1 MVHCL
6 SMALPQRFTFI
17 SDPKDEFPN
26 NTNHQFMVCLPV
38 PLRLEGQWYAS
49 LWSLSVPDEPLQ
61 NKSLFA
67 DTSAVILDFKFTLY
81 KLSGKSGDKY
91 QTLTLIPKTS
101 TLRVDNVMN
110 NTTPAQTGV
119 EFWQNCVR
127 MIDETIAENVLEVK
141 QNDSLLPVAI
151 PNDWKPTFKWDGDDL
166 VLEAV
171 SSDSVVSSG
180 ASPFPYSWFGSV
192 LWFFTVQQT
201 IQPQHLTKKN
211 IIYPVVRTSI
221 RTFSIPSGNT
231 MWEQDDVFLN
241 KMPDR
246 TLLAMVHTDAYNG
259 DFTRYPFAFERFGA
273 IWVRQTVNGEE
284 YPYKTLELSN
294 ESSNK
299 DSTDY
304 LGYER
309 FLQASGA
316 YRERKIPMVQPGD
329 WGEGK
334 TTTLFLFN
342 NVPSRYADDPSH
354 RNPQQSGN
362 VRYKINFAS
371 ATSNNITVLVWSEY
385 ETLLEVN
392 YEGAIRYNV

>member
-17 SDPKDEFPN
+17 SDCKDEFPN
-26 NTNHQFMVCLPV
+26 NTNHQFKVRLPV

-49 LWSLSVPDEPLQ
+49 LFSLSVPDEPLQ

-180 ASPFPYSWFGSV
+180 ASPSPYSWFAMSESLALSFGFLQYSK
-192 LWFFTVQQT
+192 LFNRNILGDNASGFYPLYEEKGAQMADS
-201 IQPQHLTKKN
+201 ILTNNPGLKGPTRAAQNTPNVDTTDPKISAYKIEN
-211 IIYPVVRTSI
+211 GKIY
-221 RTFSIPSGNT
+221 FSRALQWN
-231 MWEQDDVFLN
+231 FRRL
-241 KMPDR
+241 
-246 TLLAMVHTDAYNG
+246 
-259 DFTRYPFAFERFGA
+259 
-273 IWVRQTVNGEE
+273 
-284 YPYKTLELSN
+284 N
-294 ESSNK
+294 ESF
-299 DSTDY
+299 D
-304 LGYER
+304 L
-309 FLQASGA
+309 
-316 YRERKIPMVQPGD
+316 
-329 WGEGK
+329 
-334 TTTLFLFN
+334 
-342 NVPSRYADDPSH
+342 
-354 RNPQQSGN
+354 
-362 VRYKINFAS
+362 
-371 ATSNNITVLVWSEY
+371 
-385 ETLLEVN
+385 
-392 YEGAIRYNV
+392 